1 MPSFALIAEGI
12 TDQVIIEKVIK
23 VFYKSHGVGDVVVNS
38 LQPTRD
44 ATDIARQ
51 QEGDFGGW
59 QQVLEH
65 CSIADNLHEAFA
77 FNDYI
82 VVHLDSDVS
91 NNPDAGINSGLCL
104 DDIVCQLEGLIE
116 ERIDSGIL
124 EAYCGRIILIIAVHS
139 TDCWLLPL
147 FTSISHERKAVRS
160 CEEKLG
166 RVVRRG
172 NLYFK
177 KDGPCYM
184 DLVKNLKKKNH
195 LDDMASCSPSL
206 KSFLEKLPV
215 S

>member
-12 TDQVIIEKVIK
+12 TDQIVIEKVIK
-23 VFYKSHGVGDVVVNS
+23 VFYKGRGDGDVVVNS

-91 NNPDAGINSGLCL
+91 NNPDAGIGNGLCL
-104 DDIVCQLEGLIE
+104 DDIVCQLEDLIKD
-116 ERIDSGIL
+116 RIESSIFDS
-124 EAYCGRIILIIAVHS
+124 YCERIILVIAVHS

-147 FTSISHERKAVRS
+147 FTSVSHERKAVRS
-160 CEEKLG
+160 CDDKLG

-172 NLYFK
+172 NSYFK
-177 KDGPCYM
+177 KDGPCYI
-184 DLVKNLKKKNH
+184 DLVKKLKKRDQ

-206 KSFLEKLPV
+206 KSFLEKLPI